1 MLTRDVL
8 AKKGTDVI
16 TIGAE
21 ATLHDAVCRLNE
33 RGIGALVVTGDDG
46 EVRGILTE
54 RDILRVCGEQNL
66 FLGGSGGPG
75 AGEGPLLV
83 RDAMTEDVVVGVPRD
98 RIDYVMGVMTER
110 RIRYL
115 PIVEDGRLAGMISIG
130 DVVNAQV
137 VEAEFE
143 IRMLKGYVHGRTY

>member
-16 TIGAE
+16 TIGAD
-21 ATLHDAVCRLNE
+21 ATLHDAVLRLNE
-33 RGIGALVVTGDDG
+33 HGIGALVVTGDEG

-54 RDILRVCGEQNL
+54 RDILRVCGERSL
-66 FLGGSGGPG
+66 FLGGSGDG
-75 AGEGPLLV
+75 GEDPPFVG
-83 RDAMTEDVVVGVPRD
+83 DAMTADVVVGVPRD

-110 RIRYL
+110 RIRHL
-115 PIVEDGRLAGMISIG
+115 PIVEDGQLVGMISIG

-143 IRMLKGYVHGRTY
+143 IRMLKGYVQGRTY